1 VLDHGALERLK
12 NDAALSQLI
21 GDYIAMNQL
30 IAGKDQASGDFIEC
44 ARLIEN
50 LGTVVVGHRS
60 AELERVI
67 ALHPRHRVGD
77 LEGLLGDDVLAEVAE
92 VLDVRAVTAT
102 DQRDAVV
109 PVDSAGAADSK
120 RGVLILSESHRQEA
134 VVEIRE
140 AEAQLIDQIR
150 SEDVRFTEA
159 ARVTDVVRRSG
170 AEACLIPRDT
180 AGIAERIVPMTP
192 AEEQLIGAADRLIDA
207 AVELCD
213 RQGFERTTVDQIA
226 AIADVSPRT
235 FSRYF
240 PTKDAIALALIDD
253 ALDMAAVELA
263 RQPSD
268 IGHFEAL
275 RRSYV
280 TMYNNTKSA
289 PPGALSADRMM
300 CTVRIIMTSPS
311 LRQAA
316 LEYRPHAV
324 NVELAK
330 RLGVDLENRRLK
342 LLAAIWGSIIMTAMA
357 DLSEQGVD
365 WGRVWIDDIVARLE
379 ATFAEFMGEIRDV
392 RQRV

>member
-1 VLDHGALERLK
+1 
-12 NDAALSQLI
+12 
-21 GDYIAMNQL
+21 M
-30 IAGKDQASGDFIEC
+30 
-44 ARLIEN
+44 
-50 LGTVVVGHRS
+50 
-60 AELERVI
+60 
-67 ALHPRHRVGD
+67 
-77 LEGLLGDDVLAEVAE
+77 AEVRREPALGLRE
-92 VLDVRAVTAT
+92 RKKQRTRAT
-102 DQRDAVV
+102 
-109 PVDSAGAADSK
+109 
-120 RGVLILSESHRQEA
+120 
-134 VVEIRE
+134 
-140 AEAQLIDQIR
+140 
-150 SEDVRFTEA
+150 
-159 ARVTDVVRRSG
+159 
-170 AEACLIPRDT
+170 
-180 AGIAERIVPMTP
+180 
-192 AEEQLIGAADRLIDA
+192 LIDA

>member
-1 VLDHGALERLK
+1 
-12 NDAALSQLI
+12 
-21 GDYIAMNQL
+21 
-30 IAGKDQASGDFIEC
+30 
-44 ARLIEN
+44 
-50 LGTVVVGHRS
+50 
-60 AELERVI
+60 
-67 ALHPRHRVGD
+67 
-77 LEGLLGDDVLAEVAE
+77 VAE
-92 VLDVRAVTAT
+92 VRGEPALGLRERKKQRTRAT
-102 DQRDAVV
+102 
-109 PVDSAGAADSK
+109 
-120 RGVLILSESHRQEA
+120 
-134 VVEIRE
+134 
-140 AEAQLIDQIR
+140 
-150 SEDVRFTEA
+150 
-159 ARVTDVVRRSG
+159 
-170 AEACLIPRDT
+170 
-180 AGIAERIVPMTP
+180 
-192 AEEQLIGAADRLIDA
+192 LIDA

-342 LLAAIWGSIIMTAMA
+342 LLAAVWGSIIMTAMA

-365 WGRVWIDDIVARLE
+365 WGRVGIDDIVARLE